1 MDEVVIVEEIACE
14 NGDGVIAKVTINR
27 PDKLNSLNQDV
38 IKSIKQMCKWAE
50 NNDSVRCVVLT
61 GAKPNPPEEGKRAKP
76 NSFVAG
82 ADITEFTGK
91 NSEEIREIFR
101 DNAIEAIWNLNKPT
115 IAMIDGFALGGG
127 CEVACSCD
135 IRISSTRS
143 IFGTPEI
150 NLGLIPGYGAT
161 QRLVHLVGYGHAME
175 MMMTGNNVSAEDAYR
190 IGLVNHIFE
199 PEDLEAKT
207 MEYAQ
212 TIAMKSMSTMRVAK
226 KTIRAALDNGITDGV
241 EIEAIEFAKLF
252 DTEDQ
257 EIGVQAF
264 LDRSTP
270 VWKHR

>member
-1 MDEVVIVEEIACE
+1 M
-14 NGDGVIAKVTINR
+14 
-27 PDKLNSLNQDV
+27 
-38 IKSIKQMCKWAE
+38 
-50 NNDSVRCVVLT
+50 
-61 GAKPNPPEEGKRAKP
+61 
-76 NSFVAG
+76 
-82 ADITEFTGK
+82 
-91 NSEEIREIFR
+91 
-101 DNAIEAIWNLNKPT
+101 
-115 IAMIDGFALGGG
+115 
-127 CEVACSCD
+127 
-135 IRISSTRS
+135 
-143 IFGTPEI
+143 
-150 NLGLIPGYGAT
+150 PGYGAT